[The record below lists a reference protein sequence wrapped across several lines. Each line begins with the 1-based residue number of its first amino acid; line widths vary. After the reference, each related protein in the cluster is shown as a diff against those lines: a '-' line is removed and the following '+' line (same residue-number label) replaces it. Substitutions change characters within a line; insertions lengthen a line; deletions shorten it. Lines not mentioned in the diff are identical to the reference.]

1 MGNNIYY
8 LMKRKNEINNEI
20 EKSKELIQK
29 EKESDVKF
37 KIGLIVVV
45 IILVV
50 WGKVAKNEIS
60 FDSFFKFEFGFFTL
74 QRLNEVKGYLIF
86 LIVVGVGGYLL
97 SKSNNEWVK
106 EEIDKFVQKEEE
118 KNNKKKDN

>member
-1 MGNNIYY
+1 
-8 LMKRKNEINNEI
+8 MKRKNEINNEI

-60 FDSFFKFEFGFFTL
+60 FDLFFKFECGFFSL
-74 QRLNEVKGYLIF
+74 KRLDEVKGYLIF

-118 KNNKKKDN
+118 KNNKKDN

>member
-1 MGNNIYY
+1 
-8 LMKRKNEINNEI
+8 MKRKNEINNEI

-37 KIGLIVVV
+37 KIGLIIVV

-106 EEIDKFVQKEEE
+106 EELDKFVQKEEE
-118 KNNKKKDN
+118 KNNNKKDN